1 MGTELTKDMLNSLI
15 EIGSSLSISLL
26 MALAILIIG
35 RQLVKLIL
43 RLITVALEKSNVEDT
58 VRIFVTNLLNT
69 LLMILV
75 FIAAIN
81 QLGIETT
88 SIIAVLGAAGLAI
101 GLALQGSLANFAAGI
116 LIVIYRP
123 YKVADYIEA
132 GNYAGT
138 VKDIQIFST
147 VLKTPDNKIVVV
159 PNGSIMNG
167 SIVNYSDQDTRRI
180 DLIVSCGYEDDIDK
194 VFQNASKVVAVHSE
208 DEAILNVNKKLIK
221 KGDVHTHPVWRSV
234 ECAMSSTRRIV
245 RIAEKYKKKA
255 HILHVTTKEEID
267 FLSQHKGNI
276 TFEITPQHLTLYSP
290 DCYDKLGTYAQMNPP
305 LRDKSHYDRLWYG
318 VKNNFNDTIG
328 SDHAPHL
335 KVNKEKEY
343 PNSPSGMPGVQT
355 LMPVMLNHVND
366 GKLSLNQLINLVC
379 ENPVK
384 IFGIKNKG
392 FIKEGYDADFTIVDM
407 NKTIEIKNANIESK
421 CGWSPFDGYKF
432 KGSPIATI
440 INGKIKM
447 KDGKIIGE
455 PDGKPMKFK

>member
-101 GLALQGSLANFAAGI
+101 GLALQGSLSNFAAGI

-123 YKVADYIEA
+123 YKVGDYIEA

-138 VKDIQIFST
+138 VKDIKIFST

-194 VFQNASKVVAVHSE
+194 VRSVLEDILKKEKRVLKDPKPQIAVTELADSS
-208 DEAILNVNKKLIK
+208 VNFIFRPWVKRTDYLPVYYSLLEEVKKRFDKEGISIPYPQS
-221 KGDVHTHPVWRSV
+221 DVHIHN
-234 ECAMSSTRRIV
+234 
-245 RIAEKYKKKA
+245 
-255 HILHVTTKEEID
+255 HKE
-267 FLSQHKGNI
+267 
-276 TFEITPQHLTLYSP
+276 
-290 DCYDKLGTYAQMNPP
+290 
-305 LRDKSHYDRLWYG
+305 
-318 VKNNFNDTIG
+318 
-328 SDHAPHL
+328 
-335 KVNKEKEY
+335 
-343 PNSPSGMPGVQT
+343 
-355 LMPVMLNHVND
+355 
-366 GKLSLNQLINLVC
+366 
-379 ENPVK
+379 
-384 IFGIKNKG
+384 
-392 FIKEGYDADFTIVDM
+392 
-407 NKTIEIKNANIESK
+407 
-421 CGWSPFDGYKF
+421 
-432 KGSPIATI
+432 
-440 INGKIKM
+440 
-447 KDGKIIGE
+447 
-455 PDGKPMKFK
+455 

>member
-1 MGTELTKDMLNSLI
+1 MGTELTKDMLDSLI
-15 EIGSSLSISLL
+15 EIGSSISISLL

-101 GLALQGSLANFAAGI
+101 GLALQGSLSNFAAGI

-123 YKVADYIEA
+123 YKVGDYIEA

-180 DLIVSCGYEDDIDK
+180 DLIISCGYEDDIDK
-194 VFQNASKVVAVHSE
+194 VRSVLE
-208 DEAILNVNKKLIK
+208 DIIK
-221 KGDVHTHPVWRSV
+221 KEKRVLKDPKPQIAVTELADSSVNFIFRPCVKRVDYLPVYYSLLEEVKKRFDKEGISIPYPQSDVHIHN
-234 ECAMSSTRRIV
+234 
-245 RIAEKYKKKA
+245 
-255 HILHVTTKEEID
+255 HKE
-267 FLSQHKGNI
+267 
-276 TFEITPQHLTLYSP
+276 
-290 DCYDKLGTYAQMNPP
+290 
-305 LRDKSHYDRLWYG
+305 
-318 VKNNFNDTIG
+318 
-328 SDHAPHL
+328 
-335 KVNKEKEY
+335 
-343 PNSPSGMPGVQT
+343 
-355 LMPVMLNHVND
+355 
-366 GKLSLNQLINLVC
+366 
-379 ENPVK
+379 
-384 IFGIKNKG
+384 
-392 FIKEGYDADFTIVDM
+392 
-407 NKTIEIKNANIESK
+407 
-421 CGWSPFDGYKF
+421 
-432 KGSPIATI
+432 
-440 INGKIKM
+440 
-447 KDGKIIGE
+447 
-455 PDGKPMKFK
+455 

>member
-15 EIGSSLSISLL
+15 EIGSSISISLL

-43 RLITVALEKSNVEDT
+43 RFITVALEKSNVEDT

-101 GLALQGSLANFAAGI
+101 GLALQGSLSNFAAGI

-123 YKVADYIEA
+123 YKVGDYIEA

-180 DLIVSCGYEDDIDK
+180 DLIVSCGYEDDIDEVRSVLEDILK
-194 VFQNASKVVAVHSE
+194 KEKRVLKDPKPQIAVTELADSS
-208 DEAILNVNKKLIK
+208 VNFIFRPWVKRTDYLPVYYSLLEEVKKRFDKEGISIPYPQS
-221 KGDVHTHPVWRSV
+221 DVHIHN
-234 ECAMSSTRRIV
+234 
-245 RIAEKYKKKA
+245 
-255 HILHVTTKEEID
+255 HKE
-267 FLSQHKGNI
+267 
-276 TFEITPQHLTLYSP
+276 
-290 DCYDKLGTYAQMNPP
+290 
-305 LRDKSHYDRLWYG
+305 
-318 VKNNFNDTIG
+318 
-328 SDHAPHL
+328 
-335 KVNKEKEY
+335 
-343 PNSPSGMPGVQT
+343 
-355 LMPVMLNHVND
+355 
-366 GKLSLNQLINLVC
+366 
-379 ENPVK
+379 
-384 IFGIKNKG
+384 
-392 FIKEGYDADFTIVDM
+392 
-407 NKTIEIKNANIESK
+407 
-421 CGWSPFDGYKF
+421 
-432 KGSPIATI
+432 
-440 INGKIKM
+440 
-447 KDGKIIGE
+447 
-455 PDGKPMKFK
+455 

>member
-101 GLALQGSLANFAAGI
+101 GLALQGSLSNFAAGI

-123 YKVADYIEA
+123 YKVGDYIEA
-132 GNYAGT
+132 GNHAGT

-167 SIVNYSDQDTRRI
+167 SIVNYSGQDKRRI
-180 DLIVSCGYEDDIDK
+180 DLIISCSYEDDIDK
-194 VFQNASKVVAVHSE
+194 VRSVLEDILKKEKRVLKDPKPQIAVAELADSS
-208 DEAILNVNKKLIK
+208 VNFIFRPWVKRTDYLPVYYSLLEEVKKRFDKEGISIPYPQS
-221 KGDVHTHPVWRSV
+221 DVHVHN
-234 ECAMSSTRRIV
+234 
-245 RIAEKYKKKA
+245 
-255 HILHVTTKEEID
+255 HKE
-267 FLSQHKGNI
+267 
-276 TFEITPQHLTLYSP
+276 
-290 DCYDKLGTYAQMNPP
+290 
-305 LRDKSHYDRLWYG
+305 
-318 VKNNFNDTIG
+318 
-328 SDHAPHL
+328 
-335 KVNKEKEY
+335 
-343 PNSPSGMPGVQT
+343 
-355 LMPVMLNHVND
+355 
-366 GKLSLNQLINLVC
+366 
-379 ENPVK
+379 
-384 IFGIKNKG
+384 
-392 FIKEGYDADFTIVDM
+392 
-407 NKTIEIKNANIESK
+407 
-421 CGWSPFDGYKF
+421 
-432 KGSPIATI
+432 
-440 INGKIKM
+440 
-447 KDGKIIGE
+447 
-455 PDGKPMKFK
+455 

>member
-1 MGTELTKDMLNSLI
+1 MGTELTKDMLDSLI
-15 EIGSSLSISLL
+15 EIGSSISISLL

-101 GLALQGSLANFAAGI
+101 GLALQGSLSNFAAGI

-123 YKVADYIEA
+123 YKVGDYIEA

-180 DLIVSCGYEDDIDK
+180 DLIIGCSYEDDIDK
-194 VFQNASKVVAVHSE
+194 VRSVLEDILKKEKRVLKDPKPQIAVTELADSS
-208 DEAILNVNKKLIK
+208 VNFIFRPWVKRTDYLPVYYLLLEEVKKRFDKEGISIPYPQS
-221 KGDVHTHPVWRSV
+221 DVHIHN
-234 ECAMSSTRRIV
+234 
-245 RIAEKYKKKA
+245 
-255 HILHVTTKEEID
+255 HKE
-267 FLSQHKGNI
+267 
-276 TFEITPQHLTLYSP
+276 
-290 DCYDKLGTYAQMNPP
+290 
-305 LRDKSHYDRLWYG
+305 
-318 VKNNFNDTIG
+318 
-328 SDHAPHL
+328 
-335 KVNKEKEY
+335 
-343 PNSPSGMPGVQT
+343 
-355 LMPVMLNHVND
+355 
-366 GKLSLNQLINLVC
+366 
-379 ENPVK
+379 
-384 IFGIKNKG
+384 
-392 FIKEGYDADFTIVDM
+392 
-407 NKTIEIKNANIESK
+407 
-421 CGWSPFDGYKF
+421 
-432 KGSPIATI
+432 
-440 INGKIKM
+440 
-447 KDGKIIGE
+447 
-455 PDGKPMKFK
+455 

>member
-1 MGTELTKDMLNSLI
+1 MGKELTKDMLNSLI
-15 EIGSSLSISLL
+15 EIGSSISISLL

-101 GLALQGSLANFAAGI
+101 GLALQGSLSNFAAGI

-123 YKVADYIEA
+123 YKVGDYIEA

-194 VFQNASKVVAVHSE
+194 VRSVLEDILKKEKRVLKDPKPQIAVTELADSS
-208 DEAILNVNKKLIK
+208 VNFIFRPWVKRTDYLPVYYSLLEEVKKRFDKEGISIPYPQS
-221 KGDVHTHPVWRSV
+221 DVHIHN
-234 ECAMSSTRRIV
+234 
-245 RIAEKYKKKA
+245 
-255 HILHVTTKEEID
+255 HKE
-267 FLSQHKGNI
+267 
-276 TFEITPQHLTLYSP
+276 
-290 DCYDKLGTYAQMNPP
+290 
-305 LRDKSHYDRLWYG
+305 
-318 VKNNFNDTIG
+318 
-328 SDHAPHL
+328 
-335 KVNKEKEY
+335 
-343 PNSPSGMPGVQT
+343 
-355 LMPVMLNHVND
+355 
-366 GKLSLNQLINLVC
+366 
-379 ENPVK
+379 
-384 IFGIKNKG
+384 
-392 FIKEGYDADFTIVDM
+392 
-407 NKTIEIKNANIESK
+407 
-421 CGWSPFDGYKF
+421 
-432 KGSPIATI
+432 
-440 INGKIKM
+440 
-447 KDGKIIGE
+447 
-455 PDGKPMKFK
+455 

>member
-1 MGTELTKDMLNSLI
+1 MGTELTKDMLDSLI
-15 EIGSSLSISLL
+15 EIGSSISISLL

-101 GLALQGSLANFAAGI
+101 GLALQGSLSNFAAGI

-123 YKVADYIEA
+123 YKVGDYIEA

-180 DLIVSCGYEDDIDK
+180 DLIIGCSYEDDIDK
-194 VFQNASKVVAVHSE
+194 VRSVLADILKKEKRVLKDPKPQIAVTELADSS
-208 DEAILNVNKKLIK
+208 VNFIFRPWVKRVDYLPVYYSLLEEVKKRFDKEGISIPYPQS
-221 KGDVHTHPVWRSV
+221 DVHIHN
-234 ECAMSSTRRIV
+234 
-245 RIAEKYKKKA
+245 
-255 HILHVTTKEEID
+255 HKE
-267 FLSQHKGNI
+267 
-276 TFEITPQHLTLYSP
+276 
-290 DCYDKLGTYAQMNPP
+290 
-305 LRDKSHYDRLWYG
+305 
-318 VKNNFNDTIG
+318 
-328 SDHAPHL
+328 
-335 KVNKEKEY
+335 
-343 PNSPSGMPGVQT
+343 
-355 LMPVMLNHVND
+355 
-366 GKLSLNQLINLVC
+366 
-379 ENPVK
+379 
-384 IFGIKNKG
+384 
-392 FIKEGYDADFTIVDM
+392 
-407 NKTIEIKNANIESK
+407 
-421 CGWSPFDGYKF
+421 
-432 KGSPIATI
+432 
-440 INGKIKM
+440 
-447 KDGKIIGE
+447 
-455 PDGKPMKFK
+455 

>member
-1 MGTELTKDMLNSLI
+1 MGTELTKDMLDSLI
-15 EIGSSLSISLL
+15 EIGSSISISLL

-101 GLALQGSLANFAAGI
+101 GLALQGSLSNFAAGI

-123 YKVADYIEA
+123 YKVGDYIEA

-180 DLIVSCGYEDDIDK
+180 DLIISCGYEDDIDK
-194 VFQNASKVVAVHSE
+194 VRSVLE
-208 DEAILNVNKKLIK
+208 DIIK
-221 KGDVHTHPVWRSV
+221 KEKRVLKDPKPQ
-234 ECAMSSTRRIV
+234 
-245 RIAEKYKKKA
+245 IA
-255 HILHVTTKEEID
+255 VTELAD
-267 FLSQHKGNI
+267 S
-276 TFEITPQHLTLYSP
+276 
-290 DCYDKLGTYAQMNPP
+290 
-305 LRDKSHYDRLWYG
+305 
-318 VKNNFNDTIG
+318 
-328 SDHAPHL
+328 
-335 KVNKEKEY
+335 
-343 PNSPSGMPGVQT
+343 
-355 LMPVMLNHVND
+355 
-366 GKLSLNQLINLVC
+366 LSLIH
-379 ENPVK
+379 
-384 IFGIKNKG
+384 I
-392 FIKEGYDADFTIVDM
+392 
-407 NKTIEIKNANIESK
+407 
-421 CGWSPFDGYKF
+421 
-432 KGSPIATI
+432 
-440 INGKIKM
+440 
-447 KDGKIIGE
+447 
-455 PDGKPMKFK
+455 

>member
-101 GLALQGSLANFAAGI
+101 GLALQGSLSNFAAGI

-123 YKVADYIEA
+123 YKVGDYIEA
-132 GNYAGT
+132 GSYAGT

-194 VFQNASKVVAVHSE
+194 VRSVLEDILKKEKRVLKDPKPQIAVTELADRS
-208 DEAILNVNKKLIK
+208 VNFIFRPWVKRTDYLPVYYSLLEEVKKRFDKEGISIPYPQS
-221 KGDVHTHPVWRSV
+221 DVHIHN
-234 ECAMSSTRRIV
+234 
-245 RIAEKYKKKA
+245 
-255 HILHVTTKEEID
+255 HKE
-267 FLSQHKGNI
+267 
-276 TFEITPQHLTLYSP
+276 
-290 DCYDKLGTYAQMNPP
+290 
-305 LRDKSHYDRLWYG
+305 
-318 VKNNFNDTIG
+318 
-328 SDHAPHL
+328 
-335 KVNKEKEY
+335 
-343 PNSPSGMPGVQT
+343 
-355 LMPVMLNHVND
+355 
-366 GKLSLNQLINLVC
+366 
-379 ENPVK
+379 
-384 IFGIKNKG
+384 
-392 FIKEGYDADFTIVDM
+392 
-407 NKTIEIKNANIESK
+407 
-421 CGWSPFDGYKF
+421 
-432 KGSPIATI
+432 
-440 INGKIKM
+440 
-447 KDGKIIGE
+447 
-455 PDGKPMKFK
+455 

>member
-69 LLMILV
+69 LLMILG

-101 GLALQGSLANFAAGI
+101 GLALQGSLSNFAAGI

-123 YKVADYIEA
+123 YKVGDYIEA

-194 VFQNASKVVAVHSE
+194 VRSVLEDILEKEKRVLKDPKPQIAVTELADSS
-208 DEAILNVNKKLIK
+208 VNFIFRPWVKRTDYLPVYYSLLEEVKKRFDKEGISIPYPQS
-221 KGDVHTHPVWRSV
+221 DVHIHN
-234 ECAMSSTRRIV
+234 
-245 RIAEKYKKKA
+245 
-255 HILHVTTKEEID
+255 HKE
-267 FLSQHKGNI
+267 
-276 TFEITPQHLTLYSP
+276 
-290 DCYDKLGTYAQMNPP
+290 
-305 LRDKSHYDRLWYG
+305 
-318 VKNNFNDTIG
+318 
-328 SDHAPHL
+328 
-335 KVNKEKEY
+335 
-343 PNSPSGMPGVQT
+343 
-355 LMPVMLNHVND
+355 
-366 GKLSLNQLINLVC
+366 
-379 ENPVK
+379 
-384 IFGIKNKG
+384 
-392 FIKEGYDADFTIVDM
+392 
-407 NKTIEIKNANIESK
+407 
-421 CGWSPFDGYKF
+421 
-432 KGSPIATI
+432 
-440 INGKIKM
+440 
-447 KDGKIIGE
+447 
-455 PDGKPMKFK
+455 